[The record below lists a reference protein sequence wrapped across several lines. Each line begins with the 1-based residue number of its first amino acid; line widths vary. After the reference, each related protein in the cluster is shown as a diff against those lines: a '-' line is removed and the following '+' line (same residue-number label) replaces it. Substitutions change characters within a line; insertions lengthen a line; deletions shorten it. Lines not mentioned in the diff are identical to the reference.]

1 MQKVLLIAL
10 MPSFLFE
17 AAQARTE
24 SGREIAEH
32 AQIVHFAYTT
42 LKASGEM
49 TLRRGSESIGQ
60 RAIAVE
66 LIERTADDAYDQARV
81 SINAPSALK
90 DTRLISWSTGKGDDQ
105 QWLITPR
112 TGRGQRIADRGRQ
125 AAFVSSDFSYEDILK
140 WQLEDYDYTRAGQG
154 SCPGPACFVVDAKP
168 RNRYSN
174 YALLKLYFDERYRL
188 TRIDYFVDRLDSPR
202 KTLVHSGYAQYGD
215 TWQPS
220 SSRMTDHARETST
233 EIVWSG
239 YAVNTPIDERIMT
252 ASATDR

>member
-1 MQKVLLIAL
+1 MQKLLLIGL
-10 MPSFLFE
+10 MPLFLLQ

-24 SGREIAEH
+24 SGRDIVERS
-32 AQIVHFAYTT
+32 QVVHFAYQT
-42 LKASGEM
+42 LKASGDM
-49 TLRRGSESIGQ
+49 TLRRGSEAIGQ

-66 LIERTADDAYDQARV
+66 LIEREPVDAYDQARV

-90 DTRLISWSTGKGDDQ
+90 DTRLISWSAGKGDDQ

-112 TGRGQRIADRGRQ
+112 THRVQRIADRGRQ

-154 SCPGPACFVVDAKP
+154 SCPGPACLVVDAKP

-174 YALLKLYFDERYRL
+174 YALLKLYFDDKYRINK
-188 TRIDYFVDRLDSPR
+188 IDYFADRVDSPR
-202 KTLVHSGYAQYGD
+202 KTLVHSGYSQYGD

-220 SSRMTDHARETST
+220 NSRMTDHERETST
-233 EIVWSG
+233 EIAWSG
-239 YAVNTPIDERIMT
+239 YVINAPIDDRIM
-252 ASATDR
+252 SPGATDR

>member
-1 MQKVLLIAL
+1 MLLIGL
-10 MPSFLFE
+10 LPFLLG

-24 SGREIAEH
+24 TGREIAEKS
-32 AQIVHFAYTT
+32 QIALFAYKT
-42 LKASGEM
+42 LRVAGEM

-66 LIERTADDAYDQARV
+66 LIEREPADAQDQARV

-90 DTRLISWSTGKGDDQ
+90 DTRLISWSTGKGTDQ

-112 TGRGQRIADRGRQ
+112 TRSVQRIADRGRQ

-140 WQLEDYDYTRAGQG
+140 WQIDDYEYVRAGQG
-154 SCPGPACFVVDAKP
+154 SCPGSTCFIVDARP

-174 YALLKLYFDERYRL
+174 YALLKVHFDERYRVS
-188 TRIDYFVDRLDSPR
+188 RIDYFVERLDSPR
-202 KTLVHSGYAQYGD
+202 KTLVHTGYAQYGD

-233 EIVWSG
+233 EITWSG
-239 YAVNTPIDERIMT
+239 YAVNAPIDERIMSP
-252 ASATDR
+252 SATDR

>member
-1 MQKVLLIAL
+1 MQKMLLTGL
-10 MPSFLFE
+10 MPLLLLA

-24 SGREIAEH
+24 TGRDIAGKSQV
-32 AQIVHFAYTT
+32 AHFAYKT
-42 LKASGEM
+42 LRVSGDM

-60 RAIAVE
+60 RAISVE
-66 LIERTADDAYDQARV
+66 LIERDADEAQDQARV

-90 DTRLISWSTGKGDDQ
+90 DTRLISWSTGKADDQ

-112 TGRGQRIADRGRQ
+112 TRSVQRIADRGRQ

-140 WQLEDYDYTRAGQG
+140 WQLEDYDYPRADQG
-154 SCPGPACFVVDAKP
+154 SCPGSACFVVDAKP

-174 YALLKLYFDERYRL
+174 YVLLKLHFDEKYRI
-188 TRIDYFVDRLDSPR
+188 TKIDYFVDRLDSPR
-202 KTLVHSGYAQYGD
+202 KTLVHSGYARYGD

-220 SSRMTDHARETST
+220 SSRMTDHQRETST

-239 YAVNTPIDERIMT
+239 YAVDGQIDERIM
-252 ASATDR
+252 APGAVAR